1 MFPALAL
8 LVGENMAKR
17 KHFIA
22 DGIVAIVLA
31 SVIFIFFIWQADNTA
46 KLGRLATHL
55 ALFRPWI
62 IATAV
67 LAGAAGIS
75 TLLLRRKKN
84 LAISIFALCA
94 LLGIQMLS
102 WGYQSISEL
111 RSSRVMAE
119 AIQAYINKS
128 GKDTVE
134 IYDVKRYDQ
143 SLPYYLGRT
152 INLVS
157 FTGELEFG
165 INQEPQKWL
174 NEADFLPV
182 WLNSDQAIS
191 VLTQTTYD
199 QWKQQQIPMQ
209 LIYENSRYIA
219 VARR

>member
-1 MFPALAL
+1 
-8 LVGENMAKR
+8 
-17 KHFIA
+17 
-22 DGIVAIVLA
+22 VLA

-46 KLGRLATHL
+46 KLGRLAAHL
-55 ALFRPWI
+55 TLFRPWI

-67 LAGAAGIS
+67 LTGAAGIS
-75 TLLLRRKKN
+75 TLLLRHQKN

-134 IYDVKRYDQ
+134 IYDVNRYDQ

-152 INLVS
+152 IKLVG

-174 NEADFLPV
+174 NETDFMPL

-191 VLTQTTYD
+191 ILTQTTYD
-199 QWKQQQIPMQ
+199 QWQQQKIPMHT
-209 LIYENSRYIA
+209 IYENSRYIA